1 MEKWNCWLKES
12 KLWATFLDFH
22 YAKRLWRVTR
32 NHKDMKLTDISLTET
47 CPLSQLCLCTENPSL
62 PTYLSMWNEKS
73 DSYSNGVFH
82 VWAFISEDFSISS
95 LNWAEFSLLQPVRK
109 MDSQQG
115 RAKQNLLWNKCNF
128 SFFHRPT
135 TPVLPWYCYSDAWG
149 QRPFSL
155 VFYFCLTHFIAFAC
169 LCICNSRNMV
179 FSCCHVLFCKLLEIF
194 RYVLG
199 NKWQMSYKTCFEKV
213 L

>member
-32 NHKDMKLTDISLTET
+32 NHKDMKLTDISLAET

-82 VWAFISEDFSISS
+82 VWAFISVKIFPLAAWIGLNFPYCTLLGKWIVSKEEWNKIYSGTNVTSLSFTDQPPQCCHGIVTLLPGDKGLSLWSSIS
-95 LNWAEFSLLQPVRK
+95 V
-109 MDSQQG
+109 
-115 RAKQNLLWNKCNF
+115 
-128 SFFHRPT
+128 
-135 TPVLPWYCYSDAWG
+135 
-149 QRPFSL
+149 
-155 VFYFCLTHFIAFAC
+155 
-169 LCICNSRNMV
+169 
-179 FSCCHVLFCKLLEIF
+179 
-194 RYVLG
+194 
-199 NKWQMSYKTCFEKV
+199 
-213 L
+213 